1 MLPLI
6 VKIINTLVLTFVGF
20 LIMKDIIN
28 KKIYS
33 SRLYII
39 LSMIIL
45 ILPACILFEI
55 KYSSLLVLS
64 TYILDVL
71 VYKRLYNIKFQT
83 AIISCGIMML
93 YLAVADL
100 IVTSINIQ
108 IVSYNDVRTVWY
120 ISLFNNIIVSIIAY
134 AISKIKVFKS
144 RAQLTCKKTEL
155 KKDYSTALFI
165 VLAIIAI
172 VILFYNVTA
181 IFKLNT
187 YYKITLIVASIL
199 IFLYYFYLQ
208 EHSSYEKLNEEYNML
223 FKHVQTFEE
232 LVDNEQMYRHEL
244 KNNLSIIRNSTRNK
258 KIISK
263 IDDMLKVNMI
273 IDDEYIELLNN
284 LPKGDLKG
292 LLYYKIAVANQKN
305 TKLIIEVS
313 PLIKKDLENIN
324 GKNLREICMLL
335 GIYLDNAIEASSE
348 SSTKY
353 VALEIY
359 TINNELNFVISNT
372 YNNFVPIKLM
382 NKRGYSSKGLNHGN
396 GLYYANKIIKRNKK
410 ITAEA
415 VYLNNYYIQKII
427 ISLN

>member
-6 VKIINTLVLTFVGF
+6 VKIINTSLLTFVGF

-28 KKIYS
+28 KKIYTS
-33 SRLYII
+33 QLYII

-45 ILPACILFEI
+45 LLPACVLFEI

-93 YLAVADL
+93 YLAIADL
-100 IVTSINIQ
+100 IVTSVNVQ

-120 ISLFNNIIVSIIAY
+120 ISLLNNIIVSIIAY
-134 AISKIKVFKS
+134 VISKFKVLKS
-144 RAQLTCKKTEL
+144 KVQLTCKKAEA
-155 KKDYSTALFI
+155 KNDYNTVLFI
-165 VLAIIAI
+165 ILSIIAI
-172 VILFYNVTA
+172 VILFYNITT

-187 YYKITLIVASIL
+187 YYKITLIVASI
-199 IFLYYFYLQ
+199 IVFLYYFYLQ
-208 EHSSYEKLNEEYNML
+208 EHLSYEKLNEEYNML
-223 FKHVQTFEE
+223 FKHVETFED

-244 KNNLSIIRNSTRNK
+244 KNNLSIIRNSTKSK
-258 KIISK
+258 KIINK
-263 IDDMLKVNMI
+263 IDDMLKISMI
-273 IDDEYIELLNN
+273 IDDEYVVLLNN

-292 LLYYKIAVANQKN
+292 LLYYKIAVATQKN
-305 TKLIIEVS
+305 TKLIIEIS
-313 PLIKKDLENIN
+313 PLIKKDLERLSE
-324 GKNLREICMLL
+324 KSLRELCMLL

-348 SSTKY
+348 SNKKCVT
-353 VALEIY
+353 LEIY
-359 TINNELNFVISNT
+359 GINNELNFVISNT
-372 YNNFVPIKLM
+372 YNNFIPLKVI
-382 NKRGYSSKGLNHGN
+382 NKKGYSSKGIGHGN

-427 ISLN
+427 ISID

>member
-6 VKIINTLVLTFVGF
+6 VKIINTSLLTFVGF

-28 KKIYS
+28 KKIYAS
-33 SRLYII
+33 QLYII

-45 ILPACILFEI
+45 LLPACVLFEI

-64 TYILDVL
+64 TFILDVL

-100 IVTSINIQ
+100 IVTSVNIQ

-134 AISKIKVFKS
+134 AISKFKVFKS
-144 RAQLTCKKTEL
+144 KAQITCRKAETKN
-155 KKDYSTALFI
+155 DYNTVLFI
-165 VLAIIAI
+165 ILSIIAI
-172 VILFYNVTA
+172 VILFYNITT

-199 IFLYYFYLQ
+199 VFLYYFYMQ
-208 EHSSYEKLNEEYNML
+208 EHLSYEKLNEEYNML
-223 FKHVQTFEE
+223 FKHVETFED

-244 KNNLSIIRNSTRNK
+244 KNNLSIIRNSTKNK
-258 KIISK
+258 KIINK
-263 IDDMLKVNMI
+263 IDDILKISMI
-273 IDDEYIELLNN
+273 IDDEYVVLLNN

-292 LLYYKIAVANQKN
+292 LLYYKIAVATQKN
-305 TKLIIEVS
+305 TKLIIEIS
-313 PLIKKDLENIN
+313 PLIKKDIERLSE
-324 GKNLREICMLL
+324 KSLRELCMLL

-348 SSTKY
+348 SNKKC

-359 TINNELNFVISNT
+359 GINNELNFVISNT
-372 YNNFVPIKLM
+372 YNNFIPLRVI
-382 NKRGYSSKGLNHGN
+382 NKKGYSSKGIGHGN

-427 ISLN
+427 ISIN